1 MSDSLGFSVSCYQ
14 GDVPLLRGC
23 LASIRAFA
31 PDAPICVFTD
41 GDFSLRRLER
51 AYNLIVVPR
60 SAVRSRALRER
71 SYGYGLT
78 KMVALWEAPFE
89 RIIHVDADA
98 VLWGDIR
105 DNLPTDP
112 WDFVYNEP
120 HEVITETIHRKQY
133 FDPEL
138 VTPLLEGYQ
147 WRNRPYFNSGVFACR
162 VGALSLDRYL
172 KCLDI
177 MQRNYD
183 AIFMDQGVLALMVF
197 KAMDAGLITARQAHL
212 QTVVPVISPADLSR
226 RFQFRDGSP
235 QLNDRPTVIH
245 WAGPKPYSL
254 NPHPFSEPMDVFRGQ
269 ALRRCGLPRW
279 VPVPLALRVDELLC
293 CSMPALKQRL
303 KVRLKSW
310 LKG

>member
-1 MSDSLGFSVSCYQ
+1 MKAPLGFSVSCYR

-31 PDAPICVFTD
+31 PEAPICLFTD
-41 GDFSLRRLER
+41 GDFPLRRLER
-51 AYNLIVVPR
+51 AYDLIVIPR
-60 SAVRSRALRER
+60 SAVRCRALRER

-105 DNLPTDP
+105 ANLPHEP

-120 HEVITETIHRKQY
+120 HEVITEEIHRQQY
-133 FDPEL
+133 FVPEL
-138 VTPLLEGYQ
+138 VAPLLEGFQ
-147 WRNRPYFNSGVFACR
+147 WRDRPYFNSGVFACR

-177 MQRNYD
+177 MEKNYD

-197 KAMDAGLITARQAHL
+197 KAMDAGLITARQARL
-212 QTVVPVISPADLSR
+212 QTVVPVVSAAELSR
-226 RFQFRDGSP
+226 RFRFHHGSP
-235 QLNDRPTVIH
+235 KLEPRPTVIH
-245 WAGPKPYSL
+245 WAGPKPYIL
-254 NPHPFSEPMDVFRGQ
+254 NSHPFSEPMDVFRGQ
-269 ALRRCGLPRW
+269 AMRHCGLPRW
-279 VPVPLALRVDELLC
+279 VPAPLAMRVDELLC
-293 CSMPALKQRL
+293 RSLPALKQRL
-303 KVRLKSW
+303 RARLKAW
-310 LKG
+310 LGR